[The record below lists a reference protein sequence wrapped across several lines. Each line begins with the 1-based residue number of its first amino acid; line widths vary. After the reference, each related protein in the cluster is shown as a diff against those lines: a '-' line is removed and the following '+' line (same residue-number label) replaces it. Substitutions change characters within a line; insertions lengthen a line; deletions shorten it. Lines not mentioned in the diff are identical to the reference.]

1 MVVHM
6 SYSELVKELK
16 LENRL
21 MAVTRVH
28 TKDEQVNDIFGCVYK
43 RFERVLNGETL
54 VLKEGS
60 CSCGGFDHNS
70 GLNDEQPM
78 IPGGFGVFLSH
89 GSDQQ
94 WTPPGEKFKCDPATA
109 EAMFAQLPKDVM
121 DGFDAIKFEPYREGM
136 KPDLVVAFVDPDQ
149 LSGMLVLHGYNK
161 AAYDAAIATT
171 VSGCASMLRIPFAEM
186 KKEQPRAVITGTD
199 LAQRHF
205 MDENLVALSIAGW
218 EFDHIL
224 DITEECYFHSPVF
237 KKIRLRIHKDDAVPE
252 KKFTSLA

>member
-1 MVVHM
+1 M

-28 TKDEQVNDIFGCVYK
+28 AKDEKVNDIFGCVYK

-70 GLNDEQPM
+70 GLNDEKPK
-78 IPGGFGVFLSH
+78 IPGGFGVFLSY

-94 WTPPGEKFKCDPATA
+94 WTPPGEKFKCDPQTA
-109 EAMFAQLPKDVM
+109 DAMFQQLPKDVM
-121 DGFDAIKFEPYREGM
+121 DGFDAIRFEPYKEGM

-161 AAYDAAIATT
+161 SAYDTAIATT

-186 KKEQPRAVITGTD
+186 KKDQPRAVITGTD
-199 LAQRHF
+199 LA
-205 MDENLVALSIAGW
+205 
-218 EFDHIL
+218 
-224 DITEECYFHSPVF
+224 
-237 KKIRLRIHKDDAVPE
+237 
-252 KKFTSLA
+252 

>member
-1 MVVHM
+1 M

-28 TKDEQVNDIFGCVYK
+28 AKDEKVNDIFGCVYK

-70 GLNDEQPM
+70 GLNDEKPK
-78 IPGGFGVFLSH
+78 IPGGFGVFLSY

-94 WTPPGEKFKCDPATA
+94 WTPPGEKFKCDPQTA
-109 EAMFAQLPKDVM
+109 DAMFQQLPKDVM
-121 DGFDAIKFEPYREGM
+121 DGFDAIKFEPYKEGM

-149 LSGMLVLHGYNK
+149 LSGMLMLHGYNK
-161 AAYDAAIATT
+161 SAYDTAIATT

-186 KKEQPRAVITGTD
+186 KKDQPRAVITGTD
-199 LAQRHF
+199 LAQRHLI
-205 MDENLVALSIAGW
+205 DENLVALSIAGW
-218 EFDHIL
+218 EFDQIL
-224 DITEECYFHSPVF
+224 DITQECYFHSPVF

-252 KKFTSLA
+252 KKYTSLA

>member
-1 MVVHM
+1 M

-28 TKDEQVNDIFGCVYK
+28 AKDEKVNDIFGCVYK

-70 GLNDEQPM
+70 GLNDEKPK
-78 IPGGFGVFLSH
+78 IPGGFGVFLSY

-94 WTPPGEKFKCDPATA
+94 WTPPGEKFKCDPQTA
-109 EAMFAQLPKDVM
+109 DAMFQQLPKDVM
-121 DGFDAIKFEPYREGM
+121 DGFDAIRFEPYKEGM
-136 KPDLVVAFVDPDQ
+136 KPDLDQ

-161 AAYDAAIATT
+161 AAYDTAIATT

-186 KKEQPRAVITGTD
+186 KKDQPRAVITGTD
-199 LAQRHF
+199 LAQRHLI
-205 MDENLVALSIAGW
+205 DENLVALSIAGW
-218 EFDHIL
+218 EFDQIL
-224 DITEECYFHSPVF
+224 DITQECYFHSPVF

-252 KKFTSLA
+252 KKYTSLA

>member
-1 MVVHM
+1 M

-28 TKDEQVNDIFGCVYK
+28 AKDEKVNDIFGCVYK

-70 GLNDEQPM
+70 GLNDEKPK
-78 IPGGFGVFLSH
+78 IPGGFGVFLSY

-94 WTPPGEKFKCDPATA
+94 WTPPGEKFKCDPQTA
-109 EAMFAQLPKDVM
+109 DAMFQQLPKDVM
-121 DGFDAIKFEPYREGM
+121 DGFDAIRFEPYKEGM

-149 LSGMLVLHGYNK
+149 LS
-161 AAYDAAIATT
+161 AITSRLT
-171 VSGCASMLRIPFAEM
+171 IPLS
-186 KKEQPRAVITGTD
+186 PRQSQDVRPCCGSR
-199 LAQRHF
+199 LQR
-205 MDENLVALSIAGW
+205 
-218 EFDHIL
+218 
-224 DITEECYFHSPVF
+224 
-237 KKIRLRIHKDDAVPE
+237 
-252 KKFTSLA
+252 

>member
-1 MVVHM
+1 M

-28 TKDEQVNDIFGCVYK
+28 AKDEKVNDIFGCVYK

-70 GLNDEQPM
+70 GLNDEKPK
-78 IPGGFGVFLSH
+78 IPGGFGVF
-89 GSDQQ
+89 
-94 WTPPGEKFKCDPATA
+94 KCDPQTA
-109 EAMFAQLPKDVM
+109 DAMFQQLPKDVM
-121 DGFDAIKFEPYREGM
+121 DGFDAIRFEPYKEGM

-161 AAYDAAIATT
+161 SAYDTAIATT

-186 KKEQPRAVITGTD
+186 KKDQPRAVITGTD
-199 LAQRHF
+199 LAQRHLI
-205 MDENLVALSIAGW
+205 DENLVALSIAGW
-218 EFDHIL
+218 EFDQIL
-224 DITEECYFHSPVF
+224 DITQECYFHSPVF

-252 KKFTSLA
+252 KKYTSLA

>member
-1 MVVHM
+1 M

-28 TKDEQVNDIFGCVYK
+28 AKDETVNDIFGCVYK

-70 GLNDEQPM
+70 GLNDEEPK
-78 IPGGFGVFLSH
+78 IPGGFGVFLSY

-94 WTPPGEKFKCDPATA
+94 WTPPGEKFKCDPQTA
-109 EAMFAQLPKDVM
+109 DAMFQQLPKDVM
-121 DGFDAIKFEPYREGM
+121 DGFDAIRFEPYKEGM

-161 AAYDAAIATT
+161 SAYDTAIATI
-171 VSGCASMLRIPFAEM
+171 VS
-186 KKEQPRAVITGTD
+186 
-199 LAQRHF
+199 
-205 MDENLVALSIAGW
+205 
-218 EFDHIL
+218 
-224 DITEECYFHSPVF
+224 
-237 KKIRLRIHKDDAVPE
+237 
-252 KKFTSLA
+252 

>member
-1 MVVHM
+1 M

-28 TKDEQVNDIFGCVYK
+28 AKDEKVNDIFGCVYK

-70 GLNDEQPM
+70 GLNDEKPK
-78 IPGGFGVFLSH
+78 IPGGFGVFLSY

-94 WTPPGEKFKCDPATA
+94 WTPPGEKFKCDPQTA
-109 EAMFAQLPKDVM
+109 DAMFQQLPKDVM
-121 DGFDAIKFEPYREGM
+121 DGFDAIRFEPYKEGM

-161 AAYDAAIATT
+161 SAYDTAIATT

-186 KKEQPRAVITGTD
+186 
-199 LAQRHF
+199 
-205 MDENLVALSIAGW
+205 
-218 EFDHIL
+218 
-224 DITEECYFHSPVF
+224 
-237 KKIRLRIHKDDAVPE
+237 
-252 KKFTSLA
+252 

>member
-1 MVVHM
+1 M
-6 SYSELVKELK
+6 SYPELVKELK

-28 TKDEQVNDIFGCVYK
+28 AKDEKVNDIFGCVYK

-70 GLNDEQPM
+70 GLNDEKPK
-78 IPGGFGVFLSH
+78 IPGGFGVFLSY

-94 WTPPGEKFKCDPATA
+94 WTPPGEKFKCDPQTA
-109 EAMFAQLPKDVM
+109 DAMFQQLPKDVM
-121 DGFDAIKFEPYREGM
+121 DGFDAIRFEPYKEGM

-161 AAYDAAIATT
+161 SAYDTAIATT

-186 KKEQPRAVITGTD
+186 KKDQPRAVITGTD
-199 LAQRHF
+199 LAQRHLI
-205 MDENLVALSIAGW
+205 DENLVALSIAGW
-218 EFDHIL
+218 EFDQIL
-224 DITEECYFHSPVF
+224 DITQECYFHSPVF
-237 KKIRLRIHKDDAVPE
+237 KRSACGSIRTTLFLKRNIHH
-252 KKFTSLA
+252 